1 MKRILALILTVIM
14 LILSQGSVMAASAY
28 EDALFDMAALGIFIP
43 DKDGGYR
50 EDSPLTRAEFATAI
64 LRVIGYN
71 EIVSDGAAQKFKDVE
86 KDAWYYN
93 SVQAI
98 SQLEIMAG
106 DGNGCFRP
114 QNHVT
119 MREAVKTAVVILGY
133 GNEAEKQGGWPN
145 GYLAVGTKLRLLEG
159 MKTGDVFTRGDLAVL
174 LHNVV
179 DVEVLSKRYGKEEY
193 FRDGSTYRYM
203 LMNIR
208 GEKIFNYEGV
218 VTATPYSYTVFPIDD
233 LQDNEIVIDNI
244 RFNMGNTNADEYL
257 GMHVEVYAQETPEGI
272 MKILSIRPT
281 NRNEVITAD
290 LTDITG
296 CTDSELTYMEN
307 DRKATVRFEDVPV
320 VLYNGSPIDFD
331 RDEFLRDAA
340 GHVKFIDCDR
350 NNRVDYIF
358 IEAYENMLVQRVSEK
373 VIVPYNGFTVNGN
386 KTLFVDFENENKKY
400 RFYDAEGN
408 TITFADIVPEQ
419 LLSVYADRNNT
430 RFTIYVSDETV
441 EGKITEVDEDFIV
454 VNNQNYGTYSQTVFD
469 ANLGGTALVHF
480 DYLGKAAYLELPKEE
495 KLYGYVLYADR
506 HYVRDGTV
514 TLLVSKNVSFTADV
528 DSEDK
533 DNVTSTPVLICENES
548 ITDYNLAS
556 RVKVNGKN
564 RDTRDVIELLQ
575 TPQPVKFVV
584 NAEGL
589 LREIETLDMYA
600 GSETKKLQ
608 YNVYDKTFA
617 GNAFIDGFALDD
629 NSHIICLPEV
639 VKSEDDYL
647 VRTRVDISGNT
658 VGYLVQAYDY
668 DEITK
673 KAGLVVITKSMDSDL
688 VLSADPTSSPACM
701 VKKVSVVCDE
711 ENGDYYKLTLI
722 EGGKEVTYKT
732 IEAKPG
738 NEVIS
743 TLRKGDLISYY
754 MNDSDLIENVLIL
767 HSFEDGDSTY
777 QIQNAEYDYVEY
789 CGIVEDIS
797 FDEVNNPNNY
807 LATKVICNIQG
818 GSVPIYI
825 QQRNKPPVFIY
836 DRSSGEVA
844 MSSSLEEIVPGYD
857 KLYILSISGTTPRA
871 CVIIRGE

>member
-28 EDALFDMAALGIFIP
+28 EDALFDIAALGIFVP
-43 DKDGGYR
+43 DENGGYR

-71 EIVSDGAAQKFKDVE
+71 EIISDGAAQKFKDVE

-93 SVQAI
+93 SIQAI

-106 DGNGCFRP
+106 DGNGYFRP

-133 GNEAEKQGGWPN
+133 GNEAEKQGGWPD
-145 GYLAVGTKLRLLEG
+145 GYLALGTKLRLLEG
-159 MKTGDVFTRGDLAVL
+159 MKSGDIFTRGDLAVL
-174 LHNVV
+174 LHNAI
-179 DVEVLSKRYGKEEY
+179 DTEVLSKRYGKEEY
-193 FRDGSTYRYM
+193 FRDGNTYRYM
-203 LMNIR
+203 LMNIH
-208 GEKIFNYEGV
+208 GERIFNVEGI

-233 LQDNEIVIDNI
+233 LQDNEVVIDNI
-244 RFNMGNTNADEYL
+244 RYNMGYTNADEYL
-257 GMHVEVYAQETPEGI
+257 GMHVEVYAQETQEGI
-272 MKILSIRPT
+272 MRILSIRPT
-281 NRNEVITAD
+281 NHNEVVTVD
-290 LTDITG
+290 FTDITG
-296 CTDSELTYMEN
+296 CTNSELTYMEN
-307 DRKATVRFEDVPV
+307 GRKTTVKFEDVPV
-320 VLYNGSPIDFD
+320 VLYNGMPIDFD
-331 RDEFLRDAA
+331 REELLCDCA
-340 GHVKFIDCDR
+340 GQVKFIDCDR
-350 NNRVDYIF
+350 NSRAEYIF
-358 IEAYENMLVQRVSEK
+358 IEAYENLLVQRVSEK

-386 KTLFVDFENENKKY
+386 KTLFVDFEDENKKY
-400 RFYDAEGN
+400 KFYDAEGN
-408 TITFADIVPEQ
+408 EITFADIAPQ
-419 LLSVYADRNNT
+419 QILSVYADRNNT
-430 RFTIYVSDETV
+430 RYTIYVSDAKA
-441 EGKITEVDEDFIV
+441 EGKIAEMGDDSVT
-454 VNNQNYGTYSQTVFD
+454 VNGQTYGTYSQTVFD
-469 ANLGGTALVHF
+469 AMLGDNAIVYL
-480 DYLGKAAYLELPKEE
+480 DYLGKVAYLELPKEQ
-495 KLYGYVLYADR
+495 KLYGYVLAADR
-506 HYVRDGTV
+506 NYVRSGEV

-528 DSEDK
+528 DAEDK

-548 ITDYNLAS
+548 ITDYILAP

-564 RDTRDVIELLQ
+564 WDTSDVIELLQ
-575 TPQPVKFVV
+575 TPQPVKFIV
-584 NAEGL
+584 NADGL

-600 GSETKKLQ
+600 GSETRKLQ

-617 GNAFIDGFALDD
+617 GNAFIDGFALDE
-629 NSHIICLPEV
+629 NSHIICIPEV
-639 VKSEDDYL
+639 VNSEDDYL

-673 KAGLVVITKSMDSDL
+673 KAGLVVITKSMDSEL

-701 VKKVSVVCDE
+701 VKDVSVVCDD

-722 EGGKEVTYKT
+722 EGGKEVTYNT
-732 IEAKPG
+732 IQAKPG
-738 NEVIS
+738 NEALAD
-743 TLRKGDLISYY
+743 LRKGDLISYY

-777 QIQNAEYDYVEY
+777 QIQHAVYDYVEY

-807 LATKVICNIQG
+807 LATIVTCNIQG

-836 DRSSGEVA
+836 DRSGGEVA
-844 MSSSLEEIVPGYD
+844 ISSSLEEVVPGHD